1 MKSSCFWNVLEKL
14 RRRTGEEGEMA
25 KKERRIDAN
34 EYVWLSFIVN
44 DFFLSYFIMGMEFAL
59 FVSFNT

>member
-1 MKSSCFWNVLEKL
+1 
-14 RRRTGEEGEMA
+14 MA

-44 DFFLSYFIMGMEFAL
+44 YFFLSYFIMGMEFAL
-59 FVSFNT
+59 FVSFNILN